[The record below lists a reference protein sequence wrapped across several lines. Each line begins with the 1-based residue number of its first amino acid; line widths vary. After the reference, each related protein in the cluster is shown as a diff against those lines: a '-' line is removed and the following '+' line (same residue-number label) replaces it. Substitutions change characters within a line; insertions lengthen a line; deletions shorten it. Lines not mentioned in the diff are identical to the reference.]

1 MGKNGE
7 LLPVHDVLSVSFTS
21 DDASHENRTEYVV
34 VELLTDEGL
43 LALKTSR
50 TLARNL
56 ADELSR
62 AAEHQKT
69 KWTPDY
75 RSS

>member
-1 MGKNGE
+1 MGKNRE
-7 LLPVHDVLSVSFTS
+7 PLPIHDVLSVFFAS

-34 VELLTDEGL
+34 VELLTGEGL

-62 AAEHQKT
+62 AAEQRKT
-69 KWTPDY
+69 KWAPDY